1 MVAEKLVK
9 VSWWAALVL
18 GGRRRRLRGFDFFWK
33 DILLPHSRHMVTWFE
48 NKILI
53 NRNLDES
60 ESNLANGV
68 DKYAV

>member
-1 MVAEKLVK
+1 LYWGGVDAVCE
-9 VSWWAALVL
+9 VSI
-18 GGRRRRLRGFDFFWK
+18 FFGK
-33 DILLPHSRHMVTWFE
+33 ISCSLTLDTWFE

-53 NRNLDES
+53 NRNLDEN